1 MTELLIT
8 GALAMA
14 YLVASIFF
22 LRFWSATRDRLFG
35 FFAAAFAILA
45 LQRLALPYAPE
56 EWISTL
62 YGVRLLAFILIIVA
76 IVDKNRAGR

>member
-14 YLVASIFF
+14 YFVAALFF

-35 FFAAAFAILA
+35 FFAAAFFLLA
-45 LQRLALPYAPE
+45 AQRIILPYAPE
-56 EWISTL
+56 AWISPL
-62 YGVRLLAFILIIVA
+62 YVVRLLAFVLIIVA
-76 IVDKNRAGR
+76 IIDKNRG